1 MLADE
6 NDCVEVSGLI
16 KNYKNFTALNNIT
29 FNIKCG
35 EKYSLLGPNGAGK
48 STTLKILAGLL
59 KPDSGFVKI
68 GGQDPTTVEAK
79 KYIGYLP
86 EDAYPYPNLSVI
98 SNLEYIGAIRGV
110 QNLADRIDELF
121 NGLDLRDY
129 VNNKVMTLSRG
140 NRQKVSVA
148 LAIIHNPKIVLL
160 DEPLNYLDIPTQKKV
175 ITMLEKLNA
184 TILVSTHIMEIAER
198 LSQNIIIINHGKITW
213 TGTMDQLKS
222 MITGDESIEDVVE
235 KLMIDVF

>member
-1 MLADE
+1 MME
-6 NDCVEVSGLI
+6 EQNGCIEVSNVR
-16 KNYKNFTALNNIT
+16 KSFKNFNALNDIT
-29 FNIKCG
+29 FQIKCG

-59 KPDSGFVKI
+59 KPDSGYAKI
-68 GGQDPTTVEAK
+68 GGLDPVSVDAK
-79 KYIGYLP
+79 KYLGYLP
-86 EDAYPYPNLSVI
+86 EDAYPYPNLTVL
-98 SNLEYIGAIRGV
+98 SNLQYIGAIREV
-110 QNLADRIDELF
+110 PDLSNRIEDLI
-121 NGLDLRDY
+121 NGLDLREY
-129 VNNKVMTLSRG
+129 VNNRVMTLSRG

-198 LSQNIIIINHGKITW
+198 LSQNIIIINRGKITW
-213 TGTMDQLKS
+213 TGTMDQLKG
-222 MITGDESIEDVVE
+222 MVTGDESIEDVVE
-235 KLMIDVF
+235 KLMLDVF

>member
-1 MLADE
+1 MMAE
-6 NDCVEVSGLI
+6 NSDCIEASSII
-16 KNYKNFTALNNIT
+16 KSYKNLIALNNIS
-29 FNIKCG
+29 FKIKCG
-35 EKYSLLGPNGAGK
+35 DKYSLLGPNGAGK

-59 KPDSGFVKI
+59 KPDSGYIKI
-68 GGQDPTTVEAK
+68 GGLDPVTVDAK

-86 EDAYPYPNLSVI
+86 EDAYPYPNLSVM

-110 QNLADRIDELF
+110 QDLSDRIDELV

-148 LAIIHNPKIVLL
+148 LAIIHKPKIVLL

-213 TGTMDQLKS
+213 TGTMDQLKG